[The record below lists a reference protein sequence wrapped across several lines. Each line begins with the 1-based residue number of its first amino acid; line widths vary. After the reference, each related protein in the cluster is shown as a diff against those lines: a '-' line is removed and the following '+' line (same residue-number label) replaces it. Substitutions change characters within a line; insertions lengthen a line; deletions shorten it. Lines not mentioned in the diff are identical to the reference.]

1 MRTQLH
7 TYPLFPFNPEE
18 LLGREPIVLD
28 LKNAVQEIRGRNILI
43 TGAAGTIGGELA
55 LQVCA
60 CAPAKVILIDQAETA
75 LYELE
80 LSLRQQF
87 PQTSIS
93 CNIASITDALRMSE
107 LFSRA
112 SIHIVFHAAAYKH
125 VPFMERHPYEAI
137 KTNVFG
143 TEILADLAVCYR
155 VRKFIYIS
163 TDKAIRPASVMGAT
177 KRFAE
182 MYLQYLS
189 HEYPGQTQFI
199 ITRFGNVLG
208 SNGSFVIR
216 FAQQIREGGPV
227 TVTDP
232 LAHRYLMTVAEACQL
247 VLQAA
252 ATSDGNEV
260 LTFDMGKPVRI
271 ADVARKMIRLAGLE
285 PDKDIEIRFT
295 GLRPGEKLTEDLD
308 IVGTQTAAFGQL
320 KAAGF
325 PLGGEQSMRYAMS
338 ALQKALDSGRT
349 EQMVSVL
356 KKVIPE
362 YISSN
367 STFEKLDKVHT
378 AEPVPTTDG
387 RPFTADVSSDF

>member
-1 MRTQLH
+1 MQTQRH
-7 TYPLFPFNPEE
+7 TYPYFTFKPED
-18 LLGREPIVLD
+18 LLGRAPIALN
-28 LKNAVQEIRGRNILI
+28 LKKAAREIRGRIILI
-43 TGAAGTIGGELA
+43 TGAAGTIGSELA
-55 LQVCA
+55 TQVCS
-60 CAPAKVILIDQAETA
+60 CSPAKVILVDQAETA
-75 LYELE
+75 LYELDYR
-80 LSLRQQF
+80 LQLQF
-87 PQTSIS
+87 PRTDICSQV
-93 CNIASITDALRMSE
+93 ASITDATRMAG
-107 LFSRA
+107 LFSENN
-112 SIHIVFHAAAYKH
+112 IHIVFHAAAYKH
-125 VPFMERHPYEAI
+125 VPLMERHPYEAI

-143 TEILADLAVCYR
+143 TEILADLAVSYR

-163 TDKAIRPASVMGAT
+163 TDKAVRPASIMGAT

-199 ITRFGNVLG
+199 VTRFGNVLG
-208 SNGSFVIR
+208 SNGSFVLR

-232 LAHRYLMTVAEACQL
+232 LAYRYLMTVAEACQL
-247 VLQAA
+247 VLQAT

-285 PDKDIEIRFT
+285 PNKDIEIRFT

-308 IVGTQTAAFGQL
+308 IARMQPAAFGQL
-320 KAAGF
+320 IAAGF
-325 PLGGEQSMRYAMS
+325 PIHGEQCMRYAMS
-338 ALQKALDSGRT
+338 ALQKALDSGRP

-356 KKVIPE
+356 KKAIPE

-367 STFEKLDKVHT
+367 SPFGKLDKVHT
-378 AEPVPTTDG
+378 AEPIL
-387 RPFTADVSSDF
+387 TADRRC